1 MGLTLDL
8 LGNVCFL
15 LCLAYYLSSWISVT
29 LSSHD
34 TEALTIVP
42 GGQTSSTDLLRSLWN
57 VHSVIFYCVLG
68 KLMAKS
74 ILSFPLEVL
83 EDIMFEKLSLSK
95 LTNNRTAT

>member
-42 GGQTSSTDLLRSLWN
+42 GGQTSSTDLLRSLWH
-57 VHSVIFYCVLG
+57 VHSVIFLLRFGEIDG
-68 KLMAKS
+68 K
-74 ILSFPLEVL
+74 IYSFFSFRGSRRYYV
-83 EDIMFEKLSLSK
+83 
-95 LTNNRTAT
+95 